1 MWNTIASGLLVC
13 LLSTLCLAAPPAAND
28 EPAAPSSSGPV
39 DGSPAAS
46 AAVPLNPAQ
55 TVFLDLPNKRLL
67 LKTRVV
73 LREGILEMFV
83 CKAQTKEHESVL
95 AIDADAYLIHAGLLA
110 LGAQPG
116 TPARFD
122 ETFHP
127 PTGQKIDIYVSWTG
141 EDGVERRER
150 AQSWMRH
157 VTRRYYEYPLEK
169 LPDGVSVDRN
179 ETELRHDA
187 RNKVLLW
194 FGPMTEAQR
203 DELLARSDDQAYQ
216 EGIQSFFKASQ
227 PREFEADFVFAGSS
241 FYKQKDGKLWYQAE
255 SGNVICVAN
264 FSDAMIDVSVESSA
278 SNSQLLYE
286 PYTERIPPLDTPV
299 TVELIPVFEE
309 GSDAP

>member
-1 MWNTIASGLLVC
+1 MWNLVAPSLLVC
-13 LLSTLCLAAPPAAND
+13 LLSALCLAEPPAAND
-28 EPAAPSSSGPV
+28 EPVATPAPGATGQTPAAAAP
-39 DGSPAAS
+39 
-46 AAVPLNPAQ
+46 VPLNPAQ

-122 ETFHP
+122 EQFHP
-127 PTGQKIDIYVSWTG
+127 PTGQKVDIYVTWTG
-141 EDGVERRER
+141 EDGVEHRER
-150 AQSWMRH
+150 AQDWMRH
-157 VTRRYYEYPLEK
+157 VTRRYYEHPLAT
-169 LPDGVSVDRN
+169 LPEGVSVDRD
-179 ETELRHDA
+179 ETELRYDA

-194 FGPMTEAQR
+194 FGPMTETQR
-203 DELLARSDDQAYQ
+203 DELLSQSDDKSYGAA
-216 EGIQSFFKASQ
+216 IQSFFEASQ
-227 PREFEADFVFAGSS
+227 PKEFEADFLFAGSS

-264 FSDAMIDVSVESSA
+264 FSDAMIDVSIESSA
-278 SNSQLLYE
+278 SNANLLYE

-299 TVELIPVFEE
+299 TVELIPVADATD
-309 GSDAP
+309 SDQ

>member
-1 MWNTIASGLLVC
+1 MWNLIAPGLLVC
-13 LLSTLCLAAPPAAND
+13 VLSPHCLAAPPAVND
-28 EPAAPSSSGPV
+28 EPAAPPANGVTSETPV
-39 DGSPAAS
+39 AA
-46 AAVPLNPAQ
+46 APVPLNPAQ

-95 AIDADAYLIHAGLLA
+95 SIDADAYLIHAGLLA

-127 PTGQKIDIYVSWTG
+127 PTGQRIDIYVTWTDEEG
-141 EDGVERRER
+141 IEHRER
-150 AQSWMRH
+150 AQTWMRH
-157 VTRRYYEYPLEK
+157 VTRRYYEHPLEA
-169 LPDGVSVDRN
+169 LPEGVSVDRDK
-179 ETELRHDA
+179 TELRYDA
-187 RNKVLLW
+187 RNKFLIW

-203 DELLARSDDQAYQ
+203 DELLSHSDDQAYQ
-216 EGIQSFFKASQ
+216 EGIQSFFAASQ
-227 PREFEADFVFAGSS
+227 PKEFEADFLFAGSS

-278 SNSQLLYE
+278 SNSQLLFE

-299 TVELIPVFEE
+299 TVELIPVADE
-309 GSDAP
+309 DPVAQ